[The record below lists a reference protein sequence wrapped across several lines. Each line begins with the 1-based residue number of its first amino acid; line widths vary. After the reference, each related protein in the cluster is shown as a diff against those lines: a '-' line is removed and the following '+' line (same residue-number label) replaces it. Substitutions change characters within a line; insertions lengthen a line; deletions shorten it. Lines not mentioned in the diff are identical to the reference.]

1 MFNSRSRE
9 NLRMSSKSATL
20 ETVGILLPFL
30 AKPKELAGRHILIEV
45 DNLAV
50 VFSWEKRYS
59 KSDPETSLLI
69 RCLHVIEARLEC
81 KI

>member
-1 MFNSRSRE
+1 MGSESE
-9 NLRMSSKSATL
+9 TL

-30 AKPKELAGRHILIEV
+30 TKPKEFAGRHNLIKV

-50 VFSWEKRYS
+50 VFAWEKQYS

-69 RCLHVIEARLEC
+69 RCLHVIEARLDVNFM
-81 KI
+81 